1 MEFRD
6 AWQKIGELEGQT
18 FRTDRGEDFSYRF
31 CKTYVVVS
39 TGEVSIPRTNFEKVF
54 RRLPHPEQAA
64 APAVQGQR
72 FISAIFFSI
81 GIAAQ
86 TD

>member
-6 AWQKIGELEGQT
+6 AWQKVGELEGQT

-39 TGEVSIPRTNFEKVF
+39 LGDVSIPRTNFDKVF
-54 RRLPHPEQAA
+54 RRLQHVEQAA

-72 FISAIFFSI
+72 FITAIFSSV
-81 GIAAQ
+81 GIAAE